1 MTEHR
6 EEDTF
11 LSRNLFVI
19 VIVFVTAGFNEIK
32 LLKFKAIKRL
42 GAHLAEEFL
51 CSRSWAR
58 ITE

>member
-19 VIVFVTAGFNEIK
+19 VIVFVRAGFNEIK

-51 CSRSWAR
+51 C
-58 ITE
+58 